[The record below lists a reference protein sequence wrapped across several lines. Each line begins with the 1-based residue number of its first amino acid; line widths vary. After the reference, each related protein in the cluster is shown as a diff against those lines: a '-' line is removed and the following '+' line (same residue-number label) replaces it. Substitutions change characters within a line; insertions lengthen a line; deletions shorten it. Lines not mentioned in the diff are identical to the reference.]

1 MSQAFSDY
9 SAVAASQMAQQIM
22 LPDFVEHSFPCGAQE
37 HVSRFDLWQQ
47 QIDDLWEMY
56 GQCEGLASR
65 VEVLA
70 ALIEFAVTHAKP
82 MMDEEQITREMLG
95 ARITFEADWL
105 LTQTLLDFSRV
116 RLTWAVALW
125 KKVFAA

>member
-1 MSQAFSDY
+1 MSQAFSDTA
-9 SAVAASQMAQQIM
+9 AVADNLMEESSG
-22 LPDFVEHSFPCGAQE
+22 LPDYVEHSFPCGAQE
-37 HVSRFDLWQQ
+37 HVSRFDLWQW

-65 VEVLA
+65 VEVIA

-82 MMDEEQITREMLG
+82 MMDEEQITREMLW
-95 ARITFEADWL
+95 ARILFEAEWL
-105 LTQTLLDFSRV
+105 ASQPLLVFSRARINEV
-116 RLTWAVALW
+116 IAMW